1 MSQNFEMEGLKAK
14 LEKCKQSVAAYEGVI
29 RKLVKDKKGGRKR
42 KTRRRKHRGGAV
54 SLEFEKP
61 ETASGN
67 SIRQIVL
74 IKQGVDREVAQK
86 IVKAIKSSKSKVQ
99 TSIQGDEVRVSGK
112 KRDDLQAAIKLIKEL
127 NIKHPL
133 QYENFR
139 D

>member
-1 MSQNFEMEGLKAK
+1 MQLLTPMEKVPVLF
-14 LEKCKQSVAAYEGVI
+14 
-29 RKLVKDKKGGRKR
+29 
-42 KTRRRKHRGGAV
+42 
-54 SLEFEKP
+54 SL
-61 ETASGN
+61 
-67 SIRQIVL
+67 RQIVM

>member
-1 MSQNFEMEGLKAK
+1 MIITHLT
-14 LEKCKQSVAAYEGVI
+14 
-29 RKLVKDKKGGRKR
+29 RKKVDS
-42 KTRRRKHRGGAV
+42 GA
-54 SLEFEKP
+54 LEFEKP
-61 ETASGN
+61 EAASGN
-67 SIRQIVL
+67 SIRQVVL
-74 IKQGVDREVAQK
+74 IKQGVDREIAQK
-86 IVKAIKSSKSKVQ
+86 IVKAIKSSKSKTQ

>member
-1 MSQNFEMEGLKAK
+1 
-14 LEKCKQSVAAYEGVI
+14 
-29 RKLVKDKKGGRKR
+29 
-42 KTRRRKHRGGAV
+42 
-54 SLEFEKP
+54 
-61 ETASGN
+61 
-67 SIRQIVL
+67 
-74 IKQGVDREVAQK
+74 
-86 IVKAIKSSKSKVQ
+86 VKAIKSSKSKVQ

>member
-1 MSQNFEMEGLKAK
+1 MTENFTF
-14 LEKCKQSVAAYEGVI
+14 S
-29 RKLVKDKKGGRKR
+29 
-42 KTRRRKHRGGAV
+42 
-54 SLEFEKP
+54 
-61 ETASGN
+61 
-67 SIRQIVL
+67 
-74 IKQGVDREVAQK
+74 
-86 IVKAIKSSKSKVQ
+86 IKSSKSKVQ

>member
-1 MSQNFEMEGLKAK
+1 M
-14 LEKCKQSVAAYEGVI
+14 
-29 RKLVKDKKGGRKR
+29 GGN
-42 KTRRRKHRGGAV
+42 T
-54 SLEFEKP
+54 
-61 ETASGN
+61 SGN
-67 SIRQIVL
+67 VTIVSINGLVF
-74 IKQGVDREVAQK
+74 VDLNAQK

-127 NIKHPL
+127 NIKLPL